1 MQISICSK
9 APNFKAAAVMAN
21 GEINENFQLSNYNGK
36 YILLFFYPLDFTF
49 VCPSEIIAHHNRIKA
64 FEERQTQVIG
74 ISIDSQFTHHAWR
87 NTPRENG
94 GIGPIGFPL
103 VADINHEIVNAYGIS
118 HPDGVALRAT
128 FLIDQSGIIQHSTV
142 NNLPLGRNV
151 DEALRI
157 IDALQF
163 SEKYGE
169 VCPAGWEKGDKGMKA
184 TKEGVSEYLG
194 NNSTKL

>member
-1 MQISICSK
+1 MQIPICST
-9 APNFKAAAVMAN
+9 APNSKGAAVMPN

-74 ISIDSQFTHHAWR
+74 ISVDSQFTHHAWR
-87 NTPRENG
+87 NSPREKG
-94 GIGPIGFPL
+94 GIGPIRFPL
-103 VADINHEIVNAYGIS
+103 VADINHEVVKAYCIS
-118 HPDGVALRAT
+118 HPDGIALRAT

-151 DEALRI
+151 DEALRL

-163 SEKYGE
+163 SESIERSAQLVGKKE
-169 VCPAGWEKGDKGMKA
+169 
-184 TKEGVSEYLG
+184 TK
-194 NNSTKL
+194 